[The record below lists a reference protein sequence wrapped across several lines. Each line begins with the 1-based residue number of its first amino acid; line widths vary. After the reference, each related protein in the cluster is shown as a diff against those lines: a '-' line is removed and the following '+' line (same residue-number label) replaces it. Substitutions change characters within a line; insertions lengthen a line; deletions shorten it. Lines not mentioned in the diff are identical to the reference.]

1 MGKTAVQA
9 FHFTLRQAATRRLAA
24 LTLGVWAAVSIGV
37 LTTPHAMA
45 QAYPSKPVRIIV
57 PTGAGTGPDMVARI
71 LAQKLTE
78 AWGGHAVLVDNKP
91 GAGGLIAAQ
100 EGQKAP
106 ADGHHLLLAETGLM
120 SISPSSYS
128 KLPYDPVKDFVPVS
142 HIVYADFALL
152 VNPQKVAA
160 GNVRDFIEWGRKQN
174 PLFMAT
180 FGPGTPGHFGAYFFG
195 ESQKIKSEPVHFRTT
210 PDALGAMFSGD
221 TQAVFASIGLAAPQ
235 VKGGK
240 LVALATSGGARSP
253 ALPQVPT
260 FKELGYQGM
269 EFASWFGIVAPAGT
283 PNDIVNKLNADIV
296 KIVTAPENRQ
306 RLEEAGFRVTGT
318 SRQDFTR
325 IIADDTVTWGKAVRA
340 TGFKAD

>member
-1 MGKTAVQA
+1 MSRHLPAQA
-9 FHFTLRQAATRRLAA
+9 RRSALSAA
-24 LTLGVWAAVSIGV
+24 LTALTACSTLAFGLLGSSSA
-37 LTTPHAMA
+37 LA
-45 QAYPSKPVRIIV
+45 QGAYPSKSVRIIV

-78 AWGGHAVLVDNKP
+78 AWGGQGVIVDNKP

-100 EGQKAP
+100 EAKNAP
-106 ADGHHLLLAETGLM
+106 ADGHHLLLAETGIL

-128 KLPYDPVKDFVPVS
+128 KLPYDPVKDFIPVS
-142 HIVYADFALL
+142 HVVYADFALL
-152 VNPQKVAA
+152 INPQKVQA
-160 GNVRDFIEWGRKQN
+160 GNVKDFIEYAKKQS

-180 FGPGTPGHFGAYFFG
+180 FGPGTPGHFGAYFLG
-195 ESQKIKSEPVHFRTT
+195 EAQKLKVEPVHFRTT

-221 TQAVFASIGLAAPQ
+221 TQAVFASIGLSAPQ

-240 LVALATSGGARSP
+240 LAALATSGGARSA

-260 FKELGYQGM
+260 FKELGFQGM

-283 PNDIVNKLNADIV
+283 PQDIVNKLNADLV
-296 KIVTAPENRQ
+296 KIVTAPDNRQ
-306 RLEEAGFRVTGT
+306 KMEEAGFRVTGT
-318 SRQDFTR
+318 SRQEFTR

>member
-1 MGKTAVQA
+1 MASFST
-9 FHFTLRQAATRRLAA
+9 TRARRNTIRLA
-24 LTLGVWAAVSIGV
+24 VAAVAGSW
-37 LTTPHAMA
+37 LLANTASA
-45 QAYPSKPVRIIV
+45 QPAYPSKPVRIIV

-100 EGQKAP
+100 EAQKALP
-106 ADGHHLLLAETGLM
+106 DGHHLLLAETGIM

-128 KLPYDPVKDFVPVS
+128 KLPYDPVKDFIPVS
-142 HIVYADFALL
+142 HVVYADFALL
-152 VNPQKVAA
+152 VNPQKVQAT
-160 GNVRDFIEWGRKQN
+160 NVKDFIDFSRKQTS
-174 PLFMAT
+174 LFMAT
-180 FGPGTPGHFGAYFFG
+180 FGPGTPGHFGAYFLG
-195 ESQKIKSEPVHFRTT
+195 ESQKIKVEPVHFRTT

-240 LVALATSGGARSP
+240 LVALATSGGARSA

-260 FKELGYQGM
+260 FKELGFQGM

-283 PNDIVNKLNADIV
+283 PQDIVNKLNADLV
-296 KIVTAPENRQ
+296 KIVSAPDNRQ
-306 RLEEAGFRVTGT
+306 KLEEAGFRVTGT
-318 SRQDFTR
+318 SRQEFVR

>member
-1 MGKTAVQA
+1 MTS
-9 FHFTLRQAATRRLAA
+9 TPSSRTRRTALGIAA
-24 LTLGVWAAVSIGV
+24 LALAGQLLA
-37 LTTPHAMA
+37 TPSASA
-45 QAYPSKPVRIIV
+45 QGAYPSKPVRIVV
-57 PTGAGTGPDMVARI
+57 PVGAGTGPDMVARI

-78 AWGGHAVLVDNKP
+78 AWGGHAVVVDNRP

-100 EGQKAP
+100 EIQKATP
-106 ADGHHLLLAETGLM
+106 DGHHLLLAETGIM
-120 SISPSSYS
+120 SIATSSYS
-128 KLPYDPVKDFVPVS
+128 KLPYDPVKDFIPVS
-142 HIVYADFALL
+142 HVVYADFALL
-152 VNPQKVAA
+152 VNPQKVSAT
-160 GNVRDFIEWGRKQN
+160 NVKDFIDYARRQS

-180 FGPGTPGHFGAYFFG
+180 FGPGTPGHFGAYFIG
-195 ESQKIKSEPVHFRTT
+195 EAQKIKVEPVHFRTT

-240 LVALATSGGARSP
+240 LAALATSGGARSP

-283 PNDIVNKLNADIV
+283 PADIVNKLNADLV
-296 KIVTAPENRQ
+296 KIVTAPDNRQ
-306 RLEEAGFRVTGT
+306 KLEEAGFRVTGT
-318 SRQDFTR
+318 SRQDFAR
-325 IIADDTVTWGKAVRA
+325 IIAEDTVTWGKAVRA

>member
-1 MGKTAVQA
+1 MKSVSTTNRRRNALGMALATLCMG
-9 FHFTLRQAATRRLAA
+9 L
-24 LTLGVWAAVSIGV
+24 LTSHPA
-37 LTTPHAMA
+37 HA
-45 QAYPSKPVRIIV
+45 QSAYPSKPVRIIV

-78 AWGGHAVLVDNKP
+78 AWGGQAVVVDNKP

-100 EGQKAP
+100 EGKNAP
-106 ADGHHLLLAETGLM
+106 ADGHHLLLAETGIL

-128 KLPYDPVKDFVPVS
+128 KLPYDPVKDFIPVS
-142 HIVYADFALL
+142 HVVYADFALL
-152 VNPQKVAA
+152 VNPQKVQAA
-160 GNVRDFIEWGRKQN
+160 NVKDFIEVARKEN

-195 ESQKIKSEPVHFRTT
+195 ESQKVKVEPVHFRTT

-240 LVALATSGGARSP
+240 LAALATSGGARSA
-253 ALPQVPT
+253 ALPNVPT

-283 PNDIVNKLNADIV
+283 PQDIVNKLNADLV
-296 KIVTAPENRQ
+296 KIVSAPDNRQ
-306 RLEEAGFRVTGT
+306 KMEEAGFRVTGT
-318 SRQDFTR
+318 SRQEFAR